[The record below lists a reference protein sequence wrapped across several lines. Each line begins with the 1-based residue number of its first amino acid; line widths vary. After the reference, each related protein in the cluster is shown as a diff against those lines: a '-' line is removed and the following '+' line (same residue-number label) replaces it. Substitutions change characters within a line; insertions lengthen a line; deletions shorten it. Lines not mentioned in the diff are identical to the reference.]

1 MISISKTYCSNGEL
15 KMSPKTTSRL
25 LFVLLTLS
33 LLLGSCATPTPV
45 VETVIETV
53 IVEVEGETV
62 VITATPAPAPQPVVE
77 EPAPVVVRFAHM
89 TWLESGQ
96 KALDEAIA
104 AFEADNPGIKI
115 EQTIVSWGEAHSQ
128 FVTSLAAGVAP
139 DIAMMGGSW
148 PVEFQRM
155 GAWAPGNEYLPADF
169 IDRFI
174 PAALYTVVYDDE
186 FYGIPWEGAT
196 WGFFYRKDLFEAAG
210 LDPNAPPTNWAE
222 MLEYAQKLTVDL
234 DNDGTID
241 QWGLEMPA
249 AGWEPDDYFLPLLW
263 QTGNPVAEL
272 TDAGWVSTI
281 GNESGLQALQF
292 YYDLTNTYNVM
303 PKDIVGKTWEDVKND
318 FVFGKT
324 AMMYNGGWAAGT
336 IVDTAPEIDGKW
348 ATAPNPAGPG
358 GFEAA
363 MGYPNALMVTAQS
376 QHKAEAWKF
385 LEYLQTGDPS
395 PADLYCLAHSSFNW
409 TKAYAESDFAN
420 QPLIAPLAQMMNVSQ
435 NRPFAPDY
443 EKFRNGYFNPGL
455 QALIKGDITPEQAA
469 ASFDEAF
476 NKIHGTQ

>member
-1 MISISKTYCSNGEL
+1 MSRKSIT
-15 KMSPKTTSRL
+15 
-25 LFVLLTLS
+25 LFLIVLLAISTL
-33 LLLGSCATPTPV
+33 LASCAAPTPIVERV
-45 VETVIETV
+45 VETVI
-53 IVEVEGETV
+53 VELEGETV
-62 VITATPAPAPQPVVE
+62 VITATPAPTQPPVVE
-77 EPAPVVVRFAHM
+77 APEPVVVRFAHM
-89 TWLESGQ
+89 TWLETGQ
-96 KALDEAIA
+96 QALDEAIA

-155 GAWAPGNEYLPADF
+155 GAWAAGDEYLPSDF
-169 IDRFI
+169 KDRFI
-174 PAALYTVVYDDE
+174 PAALGSVE
-186 FYGIPWEGAT
+186 FDGEIYGIPWEGAT

-210 LDPNAPPTNWAE
+210 LDPEKPPTNWDE
-222 MLEYAQKLTVDL
+222 MLEYAQKLTVDT

-249 AGWEPDDYFLPLLW
+249 AGWEPDDYFLPILW

-292 YYDLTNTYNVM
+292 YYDLTNTYEVM
-303 PKDIVGKTWEDVKND
+303 PKDVVGKTWEDVKND
-318 FVFGKT
+318 FVFGRT
-324 AMMYNGGWAAGT
+324 AMMYNGGWAAGV
-336 IVDTAPEIDGKW
+336 ISDTASELDGKW
-348 ATAPNPAGPG
+348 ATALNPAGPNG
-358 GFEAA
+358 DQAA

-376 QHKAEAWKF
+376 PHKAEAWKF
-385 LEYLQTGDPS
+385 LEYLQTGSPS
-395 PADLYCLAHSSFNW
+395 PADQYCLAHSSFNW

-420 QPLIAPLAQMMNVSQ
+420 ETLIAPLAQLMNVSK

-469 ASFDEAF
+469 QTFDEAF